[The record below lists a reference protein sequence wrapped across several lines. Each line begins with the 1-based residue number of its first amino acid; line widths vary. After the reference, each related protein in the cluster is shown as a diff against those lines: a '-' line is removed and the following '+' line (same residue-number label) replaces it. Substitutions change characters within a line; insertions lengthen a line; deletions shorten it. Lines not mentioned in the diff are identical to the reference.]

1 MQKTTIRGAVLAAAL
16 AVAVSVAL
24 VATLGAHA
32 RPTQA
37 GSAAFAAGLSLAP
50 EASWVHGKLQDPPA
64 IAAQMAS
71 LNGALDVCLTSHG
84 APRVAI
90 AGGGWT
96 YSDPNGVAQAACKSQ
111 QDAVNTFSH
120 GAEMAGFMQGAGPLM
135 DAFWS
140 CMDRTGVVPKN
151 APVDFDIYSPAV
163 KAGEDACS
171 AEANRAFASR

>member
-1 MQKTTIRGAVLAAAL
+1 MRTTTLRGVVLAAVL

-37 GSAAFAAGLSLAP
+37 GSAAFAAGLSLAH

-64 IAAQMAS
+64 IAAQMAT

-96 YSDPNGVAQAACKSQ
+96 YQDPNGVAQAACKSQ
-111 QDAVNTFSH
+111 QDAVNTFAD
-120 GAEMAGFMQGAGPLM
+120 GPEMAGESQGIQPLM
-135 DAFWS
+135 NAFWS
-140 CMDRTGVVPKN
+140 CMYRTGVVSKN
-151 APVDFDIYSPAV
+151 PDVMVDLQSAAV

-171 AEANRAFASR
+171 VEANTAFASR